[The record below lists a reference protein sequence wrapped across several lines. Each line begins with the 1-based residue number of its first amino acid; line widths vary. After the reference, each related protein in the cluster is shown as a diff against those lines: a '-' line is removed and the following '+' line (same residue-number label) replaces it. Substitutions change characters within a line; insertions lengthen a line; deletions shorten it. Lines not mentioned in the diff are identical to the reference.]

1 MAAVPAELIDACH
14 LVGPAD
20 RIKERLTRWKEADRR
35 GEVGSM
41 LIGTQQK
48 EAIELIAGEML

>member
-14 LVGPAD
+14 LVGPAE
-20 RIKERLTRWKEADRR
+20 RIRERAQRWKDADKR

-41 LIGTQQK
+41 LIGSAQP
-48 EAIELIAGEML
+48 EAIELLADVML

>member
-14 LVGPAD
+14 LVGPKD
-20 RIKERLTRWKEADRR
+20 RIKDRLTRWKDAGKR

-41 LIGTQQK
+41 LIGTGQK
-48 EAIELIAGEML
+48 EALELIAEVML